1 VEKMNLQNLFKPKT
15 MAVVGI
21 SKKNPLSPGRII
33 FIKNVFEMQVETF
46 GIHPEGG
53 EIEGVQLFKELDDL
67 PKIPDVLVIA
77 IPAEATLD
85 YVQQCADYKIPG
97 CIIISGGFA
106 EIGGEGIKR
115 QEKLTQIAK
124 DNDIAILG
132 PNCIGVY
139 SPPLLDTIFMPTER
153 ITRPPKGSVALISQS
168 GGVLVDQFFHK
179 FNQINIGVSTAV
191 SIGNRAVV
199 DEVMLLEYFS
209 NHDEE
214 TTNIAFYLEAFNP
227 SKSREFLKLA
237 RESEDDVILYFG
249 GLSDKGKKATQSHT
263 ASLSGDAKIL
273 QAALKQSLIIQ
284 PFTEL
289 ELLTDLKLLD
299 VLSRRK
305 KPFALDSVKEG
316 NIAILSLSGGHGVI
330 CADLLKDYGLKAV
343 DFTDEEQ
350 QEMREL
356 VNPTA
361 KSIASFGNPIDL
373 TGSAKDEDLE
383 NMIIFL
389 SKIERVECI
398 IVLILPYT
406 PSISFQVGRRIANT
420 VTFTKKP
427 LVCFIPYI
435 PKYGTITEALELS
448 NIPVFHSIEEAVL
461 GISMLKKKSQIM
473 KIKAKD
479 LKKVN

>member
-1 VEKMNLQNLFKPKT
+1 MNLQSLFKPKT

-33 FIKNVFEMQVETF
+33 FIKNVFEMQVETY

-53 EIEGVQLFKELDDL
+53 EIEGVQLFKNLDEL

-85 YVQQCADYKIPG
+85 YVQQCANYKIPG
-97 CIIISGGFA
+97 VIIISGGFA

-115 QEKLTQIAK
+115 QEKLSQIAI

-199 DEVMLLEYFS
+199 DETMLLDYFS
-209 NHDEE
+209 KHDEE
-214 TTNIAFYLEAFNP
+214 TMNIAFYLEAFKP

-249 GLSDKGKKATQSHT
+249 GLSDKGKNATQSHT

-284 PFTEL
+284 PLTEL

-299 VLSRRK
+299 VLSRKK
-305 KPFALDSVKEG
+305 KPFNPDSVKEG
-316 NIAILSLSGGHGVI
+316 NVAILSLSGGHGVI
-330 CADLLKDYGLKAV
+330 CVDLLKEYGLKAV

-350 QEMREL
+350 QEMRKL

-383 NMIIFL
+383 NLITYL

-406 PSISFQVGRRIANT
+406 PSITFQVGRRIANT

-461 GISMLKKKSQIM
+461 GVSTLKKKSHIM
-473 KIKAKD
+473 KIKANY
-479 LKKVN
+479 LKKIR

>member
-1 VEKMNLQNLFKPKT
+1 MNLQSLFKPKT

-21 SKKNPLSPGRII
+21 SKRNPLSPGRII

-53 EIEGVQLFKELDDL
+53 EIEGVQLFKNLDAL
-67 PKIPDVLVIA
+67 PKIPDILVIA

-115 QEKLTQIAK
+115 QEKLTQIAI

-191 SIGNRAVV
+191 SIGNRAIV
-199 DEVMLLEYFS
+199 DETMLLNYFS
-209 NHDEE
+209 KHDED
-214 TTNIAFYLEAFNP
+214 TTNIAFYLEAFKP

-237 RESEDDVILYFG
+237 RESEDDVIVYFG

-263 ASLSGDAKIL
+263 ASLSGDAKVL

-284 PFTEL
+284 PLTEL
-289 ELLTDLKLLD
+289 ELLTNLKLLD

-305 KPFALDSVKEG
+305 KPFNPDSVKKG
-316 NIAILSLSGGHGVI
+316 NVAILSLSGGHGVI
-330 CADLLKDYGLKAV
+330 CADLLKSYGLTAV
-343 DFTDEEQ
+343 DFTIQEQ

-383 NMIIFL
+383 NMITYL

-461 GISMLKKKSQIM
+461 GVSMLKKKSQIM
-473 KIKAKD
+473 KIKTDHNKT
-479 LKKVN
+479 N

>member
-1 VEKMNLQNLFKPKT
+1 MNLQSLFRPKT

-33 FIKNVFEMQVETF
+33 FIKNYFEMQVEVF

-53 EIEGVQLFKELDDL
+53 EVEGVNLFTKIEEL
-67 PKIPDVLVIA
+67 PKVPDVLVIA
-77 IPAEATLD
+77 VPAKATLD
-85 YVQQCADYKIPG
+85 YVEQCADYKIPG

-106 EIGGEGIKR
+106 EIGGEGVKR
-115 QEKLTQIAK
+115 QQKLIQIAT

-179 FNQINIGVSTAV
+179 FNQIKIGVSTAV

-199 DEVMLLEYFS
+199 DETMLLDYFS
-209 NHDEE
+209 KRDEE
-214 TTNIAFYLEAFNP
+214 TRNIAFYLEAFKP
-227 SKSREFLKLA
+227 SKSRDFLQLA
-237 RESEDDVILYFG
+237 RKSEDDIIVYFG

-263 ASLSGDAKIL
+263 ASLSGNEKIL
-273 QAALKQSLIIQ
+273 QAALKQNLITQ

-299 VLSRRK
+299 VLSRKK
-305 KPFALDSVKEG
+305 KPFDPNTVNNG
-316 NIAILSLSGGHGVI
+316 NVAILSISGGHGVI
-330 CADLLKDYGLKAV
+330 CADLLKNYGLRAV
-343 DFTDEEQ
+343 DFTQEEQ

-356 VNPTA
+356 VNPVA
-361 KSIASFGNPIDL
+361 KSISTFGNPIDL

-383 NMIIFL
+383 AIITYL
-389 SKIERVECI
+389 SNIKRVECI

-406 PSISFQVGRRIANT
+406 PSISFQIGRRIANT
-420 VTFTKKP
+420 VTISKKP
-427 LVCFIPYI
+427 VVCFIPYI
-435 PKYGTITEALELS
+435 PKYGAITEALELS
-448 NIPVFHSIEEAVL
+448 NIPVFHSIEEAVQ
-461 GISMLKKKSQIM
+461 GVSMLKQKTRIFNAKRSQS
-473 KIKAKD
+473 
-479 LKKVN
+479 

>member
-1 VEKMNLQNLFKPKT
+1 MNKMNLQSLFRPKT

-33 FIKNVFEMQVETF
+33 FIKNYFEMQVEVF

-53 EIEGVQLFKELDDL
+53 EVEGVNLFTKIEEL
-67 PKIPDVLVIA
+67 PKVPDVLVIA
-77 IPAEATLD
+77 VPAKATLD
-85 YVQQCADYKIPG
+85 YVEQCADYKIPG

-106 EIGGEGIKR
+106 EIGGEGVKR
-115 QEKLTQIAK
+115 QQKLIQIAT

-179 FNQINIGVSTAV
+179 FNQIKIGVSTAV

-199 DEVMLLEYFS
+199 DETMLLDYFS
-209 NHDEE
+209 KRDEE
-214 TTNIAFYLEAFNP
+214 TRNIAFYLEAFKP
-227 SKSREFLKLA
+227 SKSRDFLQLA
-237 RESEDDVILYFG
+237 RKSEDDIIVYFG

-263 ASLSGDAKIL
+263 ASLSGNEKIL
-273 QAALKQSLIIQ
+273 QAALKQNLITQ

-299 VLSRRK
+299 VLSRKK
-305 KPFALDSVKEG
+305 KPFDPNTVNNG
-316 NIAILSLSGGHGVI
+316 NVAILSISGGHGVI
-330 CADLLKDYGLKAV
+330 CADLLKNYGLRAV
-343 DFTDEEQ
+343 DFTQEEQ

-356 VNPTA
+356 VNPVA
-361 KSIASFGNPIDL
+361 KSISTFGNPIDL

-383 NMIIFL
+383 AIITYL
-389 SKIERVECI
+389 SNIKRVECI

-406 PSISFQVGRRIANT
+406 PSISFQIGRRIANT
-420 VTFTKKP
+420 VTISKKP
-427 LVCFIPYI
+427 VVCFIPYI
-435 PKYGTITEALELS
+435 PKYGAITEALELS
-448 NIPVFHSIEEAVL
+448 NIPVFHSIEEAVQ
-461 GISMLKKKSQIM
+461 GVSMLKQKTRIFNAKRSQS
-473 KIKAKD
+473 
-479 LKKVN
+479 

>member
-1 VEKMNLQNLFKPKT
+1 MNKMNLQSLFRPKT

-33 FIKNVFEMQVETF
+33 FIKNYFEMQVEVF

-53 EIEGVQLFKELDDL
+53 EVEGVNLFTKIEEL
-67 PKIPDVLVIA
+67 PKVPDVLVIA

-85 YVQQCADYKIPG
+85 YVEQCADYKIPG

-106 EIGGEGIKR
+106 EIGGEGVKR
-115 QEKLTQIAK
+115 QEKLIQIAT
-124 DNDIAILG
+124 DNDIAVLG

-179 FNQINIGVSTAV
+179 FNQIKIGVSTAV

-199 DEVMLLEYFS
+199 DETMLLDYFS
-209 NHDEE
+209 KHDEE
-214 TTNIAFYLEAFNP
+214 TRNIAFYLEAFKP
-227 SKSREFLKLA
+227 SKSRDFLQLA
-237 RESEDDVILYFG
+237 RKSEDDIIVYFG

-263 ASLSGDAKIL
+263 ASLSGNEKIL
-273 QAALKQSLIIQ
+273 QAALKQNLITQ

-299 VLSRRK
+299 VLSRKK
-305 KPFALDSVKEG
+305 KPFDPNTINNG
-316 NIAILSLSGGHGVI
+316 NVAILSISGGHGVI
-330 CADLLKDYGLKAV
+330 CADLLKNYELKAV
-343 DFTDEEQ
+343 DFTQEEQ

-356 VNPTA
+356 VNPVA
-361 KSIASFGNPIDL
+361 KSISTFGNPIDL

-383 NMIIFL
+383 AIITYL
-389 SKIERVECI
+389 SNIKRVECI

-406 PSISFQVGRRIANT
+406 PSISFQIGRRIANT
-420 VTFTKKP
+420 VTISKKP
-427 LVCFIPYI
+427 VVCFIPYI
-435 PKYGTITEALELS
+435 PKYGAITEALELS
-448 NIPVFHSIEEAVL
+448 NIPVFHSIEEAVQ
-461 GISMLKKKSQIM
+461 GVSMLKQKTRIFNAKRSQS
-473 KIKAKD
+473 
-479 LKKVN
+479 